1 MRPAGNGPSLVAD
14 RRRAGVRCEK
24 LTIQDLTRAWP
35 PACPAYL
42 KLPLAFAS
50 LICDVFI
57 AKWSTA

>member
-1 MRPAGNGPSLVAD
+1 MVAD

-50 LICDVFI
+50 LISDVFI